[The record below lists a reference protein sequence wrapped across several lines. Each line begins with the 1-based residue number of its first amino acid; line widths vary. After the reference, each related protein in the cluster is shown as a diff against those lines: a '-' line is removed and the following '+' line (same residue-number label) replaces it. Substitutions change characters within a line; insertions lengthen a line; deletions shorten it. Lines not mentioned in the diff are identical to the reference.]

1 MSMSNFV
8 GEGNI
13 GKMELRTVP
22 LSDGESKPVLNLSVR
37 VNVDRPVQGE
47 NGQRS
52 WEDRGGRW
60 FLVEY
65 WGKRAQM
72 AEAVLQV
79 GARVVFGGELSQ
91 EQFPS
96 RQDPSQSVQ
105 VDKIRADFIAIA
117 PICVDSVQYRSKRT
131 KAAQITPDTPQ
142 GTEQSPAPES
152 SDDDSSEDDI
162 PF

>member
-37 VNVDRPVQGE
+37 VNVDRPVQGD

-79 GARVVFGGELSQ
+79 GVRVIFGGELSQ

-105 VDKIRADFIAIA
+105 VDKIRADFIAIS
-117 PICVDSVQYRSKRT
+117 PICVDSVQYRSKRS
-131 KAAQITPDTPQ
+131 KAAQSAPDA
-142 GTEQSPAPES
+142 EQSPAP
-152 SDDDSSEDDI
+152 SDDDSYDDDI

>member
-37 VNVDRPVQGE
+37 VNVDRPVQGD

-72 AEAVLQV
+72 ADAVLHV
-79 GARVVFGGELSQ
+79 GSRVIIGCELAREQLLS
-91 EQFPS
+91 
-96 RQDPSQSVQ
+96 RN
-105 VDKIRADFIAIA
+105 
-117 PICVDSVQYRSKRT
+117 
-131 KAAQITPDTPQ
+131 
-142 GTEQSPAPES
+142 
-152 SDDDSSEDDI
+152 I
-162 PF
+162 PCERVPV